1 MTERSKGIAQLIR
14 DIVIRLGLDVV
25 NVILNLIIIT
35 IVAGAL
41 SAKEYGIYTLVF
53 TTASLLIPIL
63 LLRLNAACVRFFP
76 PILQQPRT
84 ALRNVFVTIVL
95 LASPI
100 VFIACFAI
108 LALMPWS
115 GEVIFAQQVDQ
126 RLLYSLTA
134 FLFLRCFSTLFVD
147 CFRALNRSPIASL
160 YNSSR
165 FVVTLLFL
173 YIQLRADATI
183 LDILYAHILAELL
196 ILSVVTVHLC
206 VTGILGLNFRF
217 ARDQVTPFLR
227 YSLPLVPY
235 TFFIAVN
242 QFADRYFIAHMVGV
256 EEAGIYTFSYN
267 LIAAAFLINTSIA
280 YVIYPH
286 ISRLWHE
293 GEMGEIKRYLNL
305 GVQFFLLFALPIAA
319 GVSVVYQP
327 VVQMMVGPEF
337 IVSTEVVAYVA
348 TGYIAFGLGS
358 IFSYLIDLSK
368 QTTLFLKILFI
379 AATTNICL
387 NLLLI
392 PSMGMAGA
400 ALATL
405 ITYCLQFM
413 LVWRVSRNL
422 ISLNLRIDLR
432 FACSCALGA
441 ACMLLVLQTLRPIEG
456 AVELTVAVLVGA
468 VIYFGIT
475 GFLLRKDIVVAR
487 QLLQGG

>member
-1 MTERSKGIAQLIR
+1 MTERNKGIALLIR
-14 DIVIRLGLDVV
+14 DIVIRLGLDIV
-25 NVILNLIIIT
+25 NVILNLIILT

-41 SAKEYGIYTLVF
+41 SAKEYGMYAMVF

-76 PILQQPRT
+76 SILQQPRS

-95 LASPI
+95 LASPVI
-100 VFIACFAI
+100 FISCFAI
-108 LALMPWS
+108 LALTPWS
-115 GEVIFAQQVDQ
+115 GEVIFAQQVEQ
-126 RLLYSLTA
+126 SLLYGLVG
-134 FLFLRCFSTLFVD
+134 FLCLRCFSTLFVD
-147 CFRALNRSPIASL
+147 CFRAMNRSPVASL

-165 FVVTLLFL
+165 FVVTLCFL
-173 YIQLRADATI
+173 SIQLLYDTTL

-196 ILSVVTVHLC
+196 ILSVVTAHLC
-206 VTGILGLNFRF
+206 LTGALGMDFRF
-217 ARDQVTPFLR
+217 ARDQITPYLR

-242 QFADRYFIAHMVGV
+242 QFADRYLIAHIVGI
-256 EEAGIYTFSYN
+256 EEAGVYTFTYN

-293 GEMGEIKRYLNL
+293 NAMDEIKRYLNL
-305 GVQFFLLFALPIAA
+305 GVKFFLLFALPIAA

-337 IVSTEVVAYVA
+337 IVSTEVVVYVA
-348 TGYIAFGLGS
+348 IGYIAFGLGS

-368 QTTLFLKILFI
+368 KTTLFLRILFI
-379 AATTNICL
+379 AACANICL

-392 PSMGMAGA
+392 PSMGLAGA

-405 ITYCLQFM
+405 ITYCIQF
-413 LVWRVSRNL
+413 LLIWRVSRNL
-422 ISLNLRIDLR
+422 ISLNLSVDLR
-432 FACSCALGA
+432 FAGCCVLGA
-441 ACMLLVLQTLRPIEG
+441 ACMLLVLQNLTPIEG
-456 AVELTVAVLVGA
+456 MAELTVAILAGA
-468 VIYFGIT
+468 FIYFGIT

-487 QLLQGG
+487 HMLQGR